1 MIKQKH
7 TTGLVLAVCLLG
19 LPVLAG
25 QGDPVTRPHMVSGNA
40 TMVMNPQTGAWQMTD
55 WGQATHV
62 GLWTDTASGWMDNT
76 GSQHG
81 QGTIVA
87 ADGDTIDWVMS
98 GNTVTYTG
106 GTGRF
111 ECARGEATLT
121 ITSQQPPT
129 PNPDG
134 TITLEFTYT
143 MSGEITY

>member
-19 LPVLAG
+19 LPALAG
-25 QGDPVTRPHMVSGNA
+25 EGEPVTRPHKVSGNA
-40 TMVMNPQTGAWQMTD
+40 TMVVNLQTWQWQMTD
-55 WGQATHV
+55 SGQATHI
-62 GLWTDTASGWMDNT
+62 GLWTNTASGGMDAT
-76 GSQHG
+76 GSQYG

-87 ADGDTIDWVMS
+87 ANGDTIDWVML
-98 GNTVTYTG
+98 GDTVTYTG

-111 ECARGEATLT
+111 ERASGQATIT

-129 PNPDG
+129 FNPDG
-134 TITLEFTYT
+134 TMTLQFTYT